1 MLLLTIS
8 KALLVPSSIG
18 NNWSLSF
25 IELFSAQ
32 MFCGKVGIGGRKF
45 PTGTLF
51 RSENAM
57 DKIMPLRNVSQL
69 SGFVSFQFKNIESK
83 HLGRKWFTCTA
94 FVLSNLF
101 IDCSL
106 QVLSSICNQRNPSN
120 CSLLPLF
127 ICCCWRDN
135 AY

>member
-1 MLLLTIS
+1 VLLLTIS

-32 MFCGKVGIGGRKF
+32 MFCGKVGIGGGKVGI
-45 PTGTLF
+45 GTLF

-69 SGFVSFQFKNIESK
+69 SGFVSFQFKNIEPK
-83 HLGRKWFTCTA
+83 HLGRK
-94 FVLSNLF
+94 
-101 IDCSL
+101 
-106 QVLSSICNQRNPSN
+106 
-120 CSLLPLF
+120 
-127 ICCCWRDN
+127 
-135 AY
+135 

>member
-25 IELFSAQ
+25 IELCIWFSAQ

-45 PTGTLF
+45 PTGTTLF

-69 SGFVSFQFKNIESK
+69 SAFVSFQFKNIEQR
-83 HLGRKWFTCTA
+83 HLGWK
-94 FVLSNLF
+94 
-101 IDCSL
+101 
-106 QVLSSICNQRNPSN
+106 
-120 CSLLPLF
+120 
-127 ICCCWRDN
+127 
-135 AY
+135 